1 MFCNCISTRNYSYKD
16 EKCKNNDCIEC
27 LVEDL
32 LRENWQ
38 DKPEID
44 YLKTAHEKNIIE
56 HAATSI
62 SDLNEEEKKN
72 LIGINYLY
80 VLKTYHVKL

>member
-1 MFCNCISTRNYSYKD
+1 MFCNCISKQNYSNKD

-27 LVEDL
+27 LIEEL
-32 LRENWQ
+32 LKENWQ
-38 DKPEID
+38 DKPEIE
-44 YLKTAHEKNIIE
+44 YLKIAHEKNIID

-72 LIGINYLY
+72 LIRINYLY
-80 VLKTYHVKL
+80 VLNTYHVKS